1 MQLAAQPRSSVDDE
15 LLGDNADVDLFS
27 VDELGARLDE
37 ADRAVDDTEITAIV
51 LSKMPPNIR

>member
-27 VDELGARLDE
+27 VDELGARLNE
-37 ADRAVDDTEITAIV
+37 ADRVVDGTEVATIV
-51 LSKMPPNIR
+51 LGKMPPISR